1 MTDWLKYG
9 MLLLCFLVLS
19 FGFVTKIWALEILYP
34 QDGTYVT
41 KSNYL
46 IVHGGEEPL
55 LDAMTIEID
64 GIKSELIDLSSEE
77 YRGLYGDKLVVEPI
91 YDPGVNT
98 IVVEGYLSGNKIATA
113 QAEVYYLADES
124 ETLPPGYRKEVF
136 HLAEREAACAVCH
149 NMQPSKAQLQ
159 NPAPSSNPCASCHAR
174 MLNRA
179 HVHGPAGVYEC
190 SYCHDV
196 ESQPVKYQ
204 VRLDDI
210 ELCQE
215 CHDDQ
220 NVAPLLHGPVEAGM
234 CLICHDS
241 HATDQPGQ
249 LVAEVNQLC
258 LNCHARVLNRPH
270 VISAG
275 MSSGSHPLSGPENPR
290 DRGKRMNCSSCHDP
304 HGGQF
309 ESYFVGGI
317 ESKMQLCQECHDK

>member
-1 MTDWLKYG
+1 MTDCLKCG
-9 MLLLCFLVLS
+9 MFLLSFLMLL
-19 FGFVTKIWALEILYP
+19 FGFVSKVWALEILYP

-46 IVHGGEEPL
+46 IVKGGEEPL
-55 LDAMTIEID
+55 LGAMTIEID

-98 IVVEGYLSGNKIATA
+98 IVVEGYMRGKKVATA
-113 QAEVYYLADES
+113 QAKVYYLADES
-124 ETLPPGYRKEVF
+124 ETPPPDYRKEVF
-136 HLAEREAACAVCH
+136 HLAEREGPCAACH
-149 NMQPSKAQLQ
+149 NMQPSEVQLQ
-159 NPAPSSNPCASCHAR
+159 SPDPNSNPCASCHTR

-190 SYCHDV
+190 SYCHDA
-196 ESQPVKYQ
+196 ESKPAKYQ
-204 VRLDDI
+204 VRLDDN

-215 CHDDQ
+215 CHEDQ

-241 HATDQPGQ
+241 HATDQPAQ

-258 LNCHARVLNRPH
+258 LKCHAEVLNSSH
-270 VISAG
+270 VSTSA
-275 MSSGSHPLSGPENPR
+275 SGGGHPLSGPENPR
-290 DRGKRMNCSSCHDP
+290 DSGKKFNCSSCHDP
-304 HGGQF
+304 HGGPF
-309 ESYFVGGI
+309 ANYFIGGV
-317 ESKMQLCQECHDK
+317 KARMQLCQECHDK